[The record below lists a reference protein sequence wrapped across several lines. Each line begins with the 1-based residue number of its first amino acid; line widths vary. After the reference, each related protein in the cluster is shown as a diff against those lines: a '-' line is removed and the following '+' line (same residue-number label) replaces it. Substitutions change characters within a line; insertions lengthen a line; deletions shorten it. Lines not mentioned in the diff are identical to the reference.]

1 MKVGAVA
8 LGAAAIRRAVINAG
22 SAFVAIT
29 ALAKLTSARTL
40 MVQHSYR
47 TGSVAVV
54 LDGVLVVE
62 ALGEELDAACLGAC
76 DHELRLMTR
85 MRKT

>member
-1 MKVGAVA
+1 MKVGAVV
-8 LGAAAIRRAVINAG
+8 LDSAATRQDAINVG

-29 ALAKLTSARTL
+29 ALTKFTSARTL